1 MTLPL
6 TPVEK
11 IAFIFCKNG
20 GGAGIVFKIKTTIS
34 PLGFEIDRVWILCFA
49 DLIMTNRMQETA

>member
-6 TPVEK
+6 TSVEK

-34 PLGFEIDRVWILCFA
+34 PLGFEIDRV
-49 DLIMTNRMQETA
+49 